1 MKHIKIIVG
10 VVGVVLFLVL
20 MQRAQYDNREARVVS
35 VNVSDNIVTFET
47 LEGEGVQYIYECSV
61 NEHYKVGE
69 RVVLKMFDCETM
81 SAVDDIIIKVEVK

>member
-10 VVGVVLFLVL
+10 VVSVVLFLVL
-20 MQRAQYDNREARVVS
+20 MHSAQYDYREARVVA
-35 VNVSDNIVTFET
+35 VSGNTVTFET

-81 SAVDDIIIKVEVK
+81 SAVDDIIVEVEVK

>member
-1 MKHIKIIVG
+1 MKHIKMVVG
-10 VVGVVLFLVL
+10 VVGIVVFLVL
-20 MQRAQYDNREARVVS
+20 LHSAQYDNREARVVA
-35 VNVSDNIVTFET
+35 VSDNVVTFET

-81 SAVDDIIIKVEVK
+81 SAVDDIIIEVEVK

>member
-1 MKHIKIIVG
+1 MVVG
-10 VVGVVLFLVL
+10 VVGIVVFLVL
-20 MQRAQYDNREARVVS
+20 LHSAQYDNREARVVA
-35 VNVSDNIVTFET
+35 VSDNVVTFET

-81 SAVDDIIIKVEVK
+81 SAVDDIIIEVEVK

>member
-1 MKHIKIIVG
+1 MKHIKMMIGIVG
-10 VVGVVLFLVL
+10 IVVFLVL
-20 MQRAQYDNREARVVS
+20 LRGVQYDNREARVVA
-35 VNVSDNIVTFET
+35 VSDNVVTFET

-81 SAVDDIIIKVEVK
+81 SAVDDIIIEVEVK

>member
-1 MKHIKIIVG
+1 MKHIKTVVG
-10 VVGVVLFLVL
+10 VVGIVVFLVL
-20 MQRAQYDNREARVVS
+20 LHSAQYDNREARVVA
-35 VNVSDNIVTFET
+35 VSDNVVTFET

-81 SAVDDIIIKVEVK
+81 SAVDDIIIEVEVK

>member
-1 MKHIKIIVG
+1 MKHIKMVVG
-10 VVGVVLFLVL
+10 VVGIVVFLVL
-20 MQRAQYDNREARVVS
+20 LRGVQYDNREARVVA
-35 VNVSDNIVTFET
+35 VSDNVVTFET

-81 SAVDDIIIKVEVK
+81 SAVDDIIIEVEVK